1 MTSSTS
7 PSHPSAFERRR
18 LRQRRDTRRAILD
31 ATEALLVED
40 GYEGFS
46 MRRLAARCGYTAPS
60 IYHHFGDKQGL
71 LDAVVEE
78 RFRLILERL
87 RRVRRRRDPVDTVR
101 ALIAAFVS
109 FGLENPDHYK
119 LLDLP
124 RPADAPPPPSSERAR
139 ALIQAAL
146 AKLAEAGRLLSAD
159 VEEAEQFIWAVT
171 TGLLR
176 LRVTHGGSGEWSPTL
191 VEFSVDAA
199 VRGLVRPGDAGRRI
213 P

>member
-1 MTSSTS
+1 MTSSPPDSTPS
-7 PSHPSAFERRR
+7 PFERRR
-18 LRQRRDTRRAILD
+18 LQQREETRRAILD
-31 ATEALLVED
+31 ATQELLVDD

-78 RFRLILERL
+78 RFQLILERL
-87 RRVRRRRDPVDTVR
+87 RQVRRRRDPADTVR
-101 ALIAAFVS
+101 AMIGAFVQ

-124 RPADAPPPPSSERAR
+124 RPADAPQPPSGERVR
-139 ALIQAAL
+139 ELIHLQL
-146 AKLAEAGRLLSAD
+146 EDLDEAGRLTSD
-159 VEEAEQFIWAVT
+159 SVDEAEQFLWCVI

-176 LRVTHGGSGEWSPTL
+176 LQIGHASDEWSPSL
-191 VEFSVDAA
+191 SKFGVDAA
-199 VRGLVRPGDAGRRI
+199 LRGLVLAAEDGRASR
-213 P
+213 

>member
-1 MTSSTS
+1 MTSSS
-7 PSHPSAFERRR
+7 PDATPSAFERRR
-18 LRQRRDTRRAILD
+18 LQQREETRRTILD

-60 IYHHFGDKQGL
+60 IYHHFGDKQSL

-78 RFRLILERL
+78 RSQLMLDRLSRVER
-87 RRVRRRRDPVDTVR
+87 RPDPADTVR
-101 ALIAAFVS
+101 AMMAEFVR

-124 RPADAPPPPSSERAR
+124 RPGDAPPPPSAERVRELLHEQLEELGAD
-139 ALIQAAL
+139 
-146 AKLAEAGRLLSAD
+146 GRLTSESVD
-159 VEEAEQFIWAVT
+159 EAAQFLWCVI

-176 LRVTHGGSGEWSPTL
+176 LQVVYAGGDWSPRL
-191 VEFSVDAA
+191 PSFGVEAA
-199 VRGLVRPGDAGRRI
+199 LRGLVLPAGAREVAS
-213 P
+213 